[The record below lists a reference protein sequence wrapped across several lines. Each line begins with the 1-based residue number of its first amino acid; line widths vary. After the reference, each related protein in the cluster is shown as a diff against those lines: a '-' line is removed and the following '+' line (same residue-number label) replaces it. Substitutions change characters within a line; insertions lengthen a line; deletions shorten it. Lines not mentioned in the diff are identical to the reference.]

1 MAFDVGGVISKYPD
15 LIKELINRLHLGGAE
30 IHVIS
35 DMHDAKKIIK
45 TLLDNDVVVP
55 EAQVHSADYAKYGE
69 ACKAIL
75 CEELK
80 IDILI
85 DDFIGYVAVGPG
97 APIRLLV
104 MPDATKPYYA
114 DSWKTDGSEGDFGR
128 RWCKRDKITETDA
141 SVVPSAPCGPD
152 TRKIVDDSFEG
163 RRSFEVKLP
172 ALLKEIR
179 NTETL
184 VSLRACF
191 GDNPRLSKILDA
203 EIERREHREMG

>member
-1 MAFDVGGVISKYPD
+1 MRVAFDVGGVISKYPD
-15 LIKELINRLHLGGAE
+15 LIKELINKLHLGGAE

-35 DMHDAKKIIK
+35 DMHDAKKIVK
-45 TLLDNDVVVP
+45 TLLDNGVVVP
-55 EAQVHSADYAKYGE
+55 EAQVHSAYYAKYGE

-85 DDFIGYVAVGPG
+85 DDFIGYVAAGPG

-128 RWCKRDKITETDA
+128 RWCKRDKIAETADVA
-141 SVVPSAPCGPD
+141 VAPCDPD
-152 TRKIVDDSFEG
+152 TRKMVDDSFEG

-172 ALLKEIR
+172 KLLKEIR
-179 NTETL
+179 KTDTL
-184 VSLRACF
+184 ISLRACF
-191 GDNPRLSKILDA
+191 VDNPRLTKILDA